1 MKGVVFQE
9 ARHVLPFHLLRE
21 RTPMVTNAET
31 RPYMSWNHCTQQV
44 PRFLQKTNNLE
55 VSWVIRCNRIF
66 PNKNHPFSS
75 NVGRFGAVIPWWP
88 ENLFIVFPLQPAREK
103 GSDQPWP
110 RWGSVDSRSVAD
122 PSGTWKMSGRFWV
135 NKNFRC
141 PVVGLSRWCVE
152 ISGFH
157 VKDDGFPSMDQD
169 LLILNLTKTSGF
181 LGLWFWPVLNQ
192 VNHNKIDF
200 SSSPLLGWKISIL

>member
-55 VSWVIRCNRIF
+55 VSWVIGVPPVIRCNRIF
-66 PNKNHPFSS
+66 PNKNHPCSS

-169 LLILNLTKTSGF
+169 LLILNLTKTMAF
-181 LGLWFWPVLNQ
+181 LVF
-192 VNHNKIDF
+192 DF
-200 SSSPLLGWKISIL
+200 DPYSTRLTTTILTLAHHPY